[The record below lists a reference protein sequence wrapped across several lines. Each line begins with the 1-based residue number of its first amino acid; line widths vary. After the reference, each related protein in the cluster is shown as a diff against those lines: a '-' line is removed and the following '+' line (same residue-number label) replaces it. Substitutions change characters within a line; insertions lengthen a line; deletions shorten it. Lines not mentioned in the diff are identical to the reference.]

1 MQSLALGSNGAH
13 IHRVNFFSFKIEEVH
28 TLATSVEVS
37 QSILNRRMIVW
48 SGWDSSICQNYS
60 KKKKKIIGLADIFKS
75 GFENFPGYRPYSY
88 SLMRWPAATQVMLM
102 STKILIFLKML
113 SGDPSLQSAFNL
125 KVV

>member
-60 KKKKKIIGLADIFKS
+60 KKKKLSDL
-75 GFENFPGYRPYSY
+75 P
-88 SLMRWPAATQVMLM
+88 
-102 STKILIFLKML
+102 IFLNPDSKI
-113 SGDPSLQSAFNL
+113 SPVTGHIATA
-125 KVV
+125 